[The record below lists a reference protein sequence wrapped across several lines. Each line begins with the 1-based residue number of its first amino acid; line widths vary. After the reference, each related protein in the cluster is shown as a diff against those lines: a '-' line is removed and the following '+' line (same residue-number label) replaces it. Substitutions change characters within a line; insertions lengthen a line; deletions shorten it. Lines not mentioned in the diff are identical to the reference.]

1 MADETQVTKPR
12 REHVVPESF
21 ENEPLFTPQ
30 VDIIEKKDAILIL
43 ADMPGVAKDSVDVVL
58 EEGVLSING
67 KVQSDGPEG
76 MALRSREYEVGNF
89 HRCFSVGEGLNPD
102 GVEAGMKDGVL
113 RLSVPKAE
121 RYQPRRIEIKG
132 Q

>member
-1 MADETQVTKPR
+1 MADETQVTEPSQAP
-12 REHVVPESF
+12 VVPESF
-21 ENEPLFTPQ
+21 GDEPLFTPQ
-30 VDIIEKKDAILIL
+30 VDIIEKEDAILIL

-67 KVQSDGPEG
+67 KVRSDALEG
-76 MALRSREYEVGNF
+76 MRLRSREYEMGNF
-89 HRCFSVGEGLNPD
+89 HRCFSVGEGLDPD
-102 GVEAGMKDGVL
+102 GVEAAMKDGVL
-113 RLSVPKAE
+113 RLSIPKAE